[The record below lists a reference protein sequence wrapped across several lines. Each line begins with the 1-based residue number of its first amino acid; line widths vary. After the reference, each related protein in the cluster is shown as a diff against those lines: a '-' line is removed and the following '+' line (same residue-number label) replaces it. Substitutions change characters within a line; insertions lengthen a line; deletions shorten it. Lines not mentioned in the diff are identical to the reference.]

1 MRLSE
6 RAAREEEGR
15 RQPFGSERGQ
25 RVAKVAGEIVVK
37 RDGDRQWLA
46 AAPDARCFD
55 DARRRHHA
63 VVAAEMAQ
71 LPPES
76 GCGHAGHD
84 LRVRIVGGLAADAVV
99 DEDDAGR
106 GG

>member
-1 MRLSE
+1 
-6 RAAREEEGR
+6 
-15 RQPFGSERGQ
+15 
-25 RVAKVAGEIVVK
+25 
-37 RDGDRQWLA
+37 
-46 AAPDARCFD
+46 
-55 DARRRHHA
+55 
-63 VVAAEMAQ
+63 MAQ

-76 GCGHAGHD
+76 GCGHDGHD